1 MFCCALQVV
10 DVSSLALKFGDVVWL
25 IDGVATVSA
34 LSNSSILMALHS
46 ITYLKNL
53 FFLILSNPI
62 SLSIFSLD
70 FSREMVFY
78 DVNQQMVLSIRL
90 VTPIFI
96 HSTIIHT
103 YILKITKTKCYLH
116 SYGEIRISYL
126 MNRQIYL

>member
-103 YILKITKTKCYLH
+103 YSLKITKKKNAICIVMERYESH
-116 SYGEIRISYL
+116 I
-126 MNRQIYL
+126 